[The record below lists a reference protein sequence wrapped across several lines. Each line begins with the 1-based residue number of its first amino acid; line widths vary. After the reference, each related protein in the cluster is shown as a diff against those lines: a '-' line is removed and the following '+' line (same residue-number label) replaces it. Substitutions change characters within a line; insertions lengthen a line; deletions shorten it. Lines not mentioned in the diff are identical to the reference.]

1 LPLVFVFRPLA
12 SKLHAWRVHRMKK
25 TTYFAGITFAALLML
40 LPVISRVNHTFG
52 KTSVAPV
59 SVADGCPLPPPIPTV
74 TA

>member
-1 LPLVFVFRPLA
+1 
-12 SKLHAWRVHRMKK
+12 MKK

-52 KTSVAPV
+52 KISVAPV
-59 SVADGCPLPPPIPTV
+59 SVADGLPLPPPIPTV